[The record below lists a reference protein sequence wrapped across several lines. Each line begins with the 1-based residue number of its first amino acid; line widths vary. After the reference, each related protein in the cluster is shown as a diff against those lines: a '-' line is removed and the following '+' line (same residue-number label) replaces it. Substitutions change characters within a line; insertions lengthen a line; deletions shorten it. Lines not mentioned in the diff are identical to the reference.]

1 MNISP
6 SFEPLRKLFRDD
18 TARIRQILEIF
29 VRITHQ
35 DLERL
40 DIAYANH
47 DWSVLGRLAHK
58 LRSGCHQLGEI
69 DAAERLAAIERA
81 ATSAAWSEAL
91 DMEYA
96 LTRQELDRVMTRV
109 SEYLHAKVAGTS

>member
-35 DLERL
+35 DLGRL
-40 DIAYANH
+40 DVAYANK
-47 DWSVLGRLAHK
+47 DWSALGRLAHK

-81 ATSAAWSEAL
+81 ASSATGSEKL
-91 DMEYA
+91 DVEYA

-109 SEYLHAKVAGTS
+109 GDYLQRKSGEN

>member
-18 TARIRQILEIF
+18 ANRIRQLLEVF
-29 VRITHQ
+29 ERITNQ

-40 DIAYANH
+40 DVAYAH
-47 DWSVLGRLAHK
+47 QDWSALGRLAHK

-81 ATSAAWSEAL
+81 TSFATGAEVLPMEFAL
-91 DMEYA
+91 A
-96 LTRQELDRVMTRV
+96 RQELDRVMARV
-109 SEYLHAKVAGTS
+109 RDYLLKKSGETI

>member
-1 MNISP
+1 MNVSP

-18 TARIRQILEIF
+18 TARIRQVLEIF

-40 DIAYANH
+40 DTAYANQ
-47 DWSVLGRLAHK
+47 DWAALGRLAHK

-81 ATSAAWSEAL
+81 TSSAAGADAL
-91 DMEYA
+91 PMEFA
-96 LTRQELDRVMTRV
+96 LARQELDRVMARV
-109 SEYLHAKVAGTS
+109 SDYLLAKSGETN